1 MSSTS
6 ENDRFRRS
14 SAAMPDSL
22 GEALARNWWLIALRG
37 VLGVI
42 FGVIALVM
50 PVATILALV
59 LLFSAYMVVDGAI
72 AIYAAIRAARKQ
84 EGWGFLLFQGIASL
98 AAAAIAF
105 VWPGL
110 TVVAFVLLIAAWSIV
125 SGCLMLA
132 AAMRTE
138 QARWWLVLGGAAAL
152 LYGILMIVA
161 PLSGAVVLTWWLGAF
176 ALGVWCR
183 AYHLVAKITVPILR
197 ASGGGRPTTGVL
209 MSRRP
214 ARGRRC
220 MTVTESTESEA
231 RPEFGGHLSRASAP
245 PGWTP
250 LMRIGSP
257 RRRRRVNS
265 KNWSMCRAYIG
276 Q

>member
-1 MSSTS
+1 MSTTS

-14 SAAMPDSL
+14 SAAVPDSL

-72 AIYAAIRAARKQ
+72 AIYAAIRAARKK

-98 AAAAIAF
+98 AAAAIAL

-110 TVVAFVLLIAAWSIV
+110 TVVAFILLIAAWSIV

-152 LYGILMIVA
+152 LYGFLMIVA

-176 ALGVWCR
+176 ALVFG
-183 AYHLVAKITVPILR
+183 AALIILSLKLR
-197 ASGGGRPTTGVL
+197 SRYSGRPAVAAP
-209 MSRRP
+209 RP
-214 ARGRRC
+214 
-220 MTVTESTESEA
+220 VS
-231 RPEFGGHLSRASAP
+231 
-245 PGWTP
+245 
-250 LMRIGSP
+250 
-257 RRRRRVNS
+257 
-265 KNWSMCRAYIG
+265 
-276 Q
+276 

>member
-1 MSSTS
+1 MSTTS

-14 SAAMPDSL
+14 SAAVPDSL

-176 ALGVWCR
+176 ALVFG
-183 AYHLVAKITVPILR
+183 AALIILSLKLR
-197 ASGGGRPTTGVL
+197 SRYSGRPAVAAP
-209 MSRRP
+209 RP
-214 ARGRRC
+214 
-220 MTVTESTESEA
+220 VS
-231 RPEFGGHLSRASAP
+231 
-245 PGWTP
+245 
-250 LMRIGSP
+250 
-257 RRRRRVNS
+257 
-265 KNWSMCRAYIG
+265 
-276 Q
+276 

>member
-1 MSSTS
+1 MSTTS

-14 SAAMPDSL
+14 SAAVPDSL

-105 VWPGL
+105 MWPGL

-176 ALGVWCR
+176 ALVFG
-183 AYHLVAKITVPILR
+183 AALIILSLKLR
-197 ASGGGRPTTGVL
+197 SRYSGRPAVAAP
-209 MSRRP
+209 RP
-214 ARGRRC
+214 
-220 MTVTESTESEA
+220 VS
-231 RPEFGGHLSRASAP
+231 
-245 PGWTP
+245 
-250 LMRIGSP
+250 
-257 RRRRRVNS
+257 
-265 KNWSMCRAYIG
+265 
-276 Q
+276 

>member
-1 MSSTS
+1 MSTTS

-14 SAAMPDSL
+14 SAAVPDSL

-105 VWPGL
+105 MWPGL

-138 QARWWLVLGGAAAL
+138 QAR
-152 LYGILMIVA
+152 
-161 PLSGAVVLTWWLGAF
+161 
-176 ALGVWCR
+176 
-183 AYHLVAKITVPILR
+183 
-197 ASGGGRPTTGVL
+197 GGR
-209 MSRRP
+209 RP
-214 ARGRRC
+214 PRALARAERC
-220 MTVTESTESEA
+220 HDLIH
-231 RPEFGGHLSRASAP
+231 RY
-245 PGWTP
+245 
-250 LMRIGSP
+250 RIT
-257 RRRRRVNS
+257 
-265 KNWSMCRAYIG
+265 
-276 Q
+276 

>member
-1 MSSTS
+1 MSTTS

-14 SAAMPDSL
+14 SAAVPDSL

-84 EGWGFLLFQGIASL
+84 EGWGFLLVQGIASL

-105 VWPGL
+105 MWPGL

-152 LYGILMIVA
+152 LYGFLMIVA

-176 ALGVWCR
+176 ALVFG
-183 AYHLVAKITVPILR
+183 AALIILSLKLR
-197 ASGGGRPTTGVL
+197 SRYSGRPAVAAP
-209 MSRRP
+209 RP
-214 ARGRRC
+214 
-220 MTVTESTESEA
+220 VS
-231 RPEFGGHLSRASAP
+231 
-245 PGWTP
+245 
-250 LMRIGSP
+250 
-257 RRRRRVNS
+257 
-265 KNWSMCRAYIG
+265 
-276 Q
+276 

>member
-1 MSSTS
+1 MSTTS

-14 SAAMPDSL
+14 SAAVPDSL

-105 VWPGL
+105 MWPGL

-152 LYGILMIVA
+152 LYGFLMIVA

-176 ALGVWCR
+176 ALVFG
-183 AYHLVAKITVPILR
+183 AALIILSLKLR
-197 ASGGGRPTTGVL
+197 SRYSGRPAVAAP
-209 MSRRP
+209 RP
-214 ARGRRC
+214 
-220 MTVTESTESEA
+220 VS
-231 RPEFGGHLSRASAP
+231 
-245 PGWTP
+245 
-250 LMRIGSP
+250 
-257 RRRRRVNS
+257 
-265 KNWSMCRAYIG
+265 
-276 Q
+276 